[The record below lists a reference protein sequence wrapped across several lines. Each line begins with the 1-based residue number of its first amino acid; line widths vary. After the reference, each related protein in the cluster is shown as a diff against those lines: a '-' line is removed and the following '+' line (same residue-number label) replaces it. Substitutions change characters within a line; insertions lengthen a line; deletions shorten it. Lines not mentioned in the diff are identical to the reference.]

1 MQVRQ
6 EGQAVRLQQLRQLS
20 DGELLER
27 EKDLFAELHKS
38 RFESY
43 DEEAKNPGL
52 ARNAKREI
60 AQIKTILRERE
71 REAQRAEAGKSSDD

>member
-1 MQVRQ
+1 M
-6 EGQAVRLQQLRQLS
+6 RLEQLRQLS

-27 EKDLFAELHKS
+27 ETELFAELHKS

-52 ARNAKREI
+52 ARNNKREI
-60 AQIKTILRERE
+60 ARIKTILRERHL
-71 REAQRAEAGKSSDD
+71 EAQRAEVGKRGDE